1 MSFRPKIKPPMSKN
15 TNDSKVSRRPWFLIG
30 GGLLLVIAMV
40 LAFRNSAEPQASQS
54 AAPRI
59 EQKAKAKAA
68 AAPEVPSS
76 SSDRVDRTAR
86 RKVNAEPSTGER
98 SFPQVERIL
107 VDSSLTTDQAAEQ
120 LLGIVQRTELSED
133 ERFEAMAHGLNL
145 NFKAFAPAAADPE
158 LSAPL
163 AQRYIDELANRN
175 DERQEQIEGCL
186 ALMGNAN
193 EDIRTQAATQLAFYV
208 EAEALA
214 EQPDELRKAAAAGV
228 EKLKLE
234 KQKEESEK

>member
-1 MSFRPKIKPPMSKN
+1 MSFQPKIKPPMSKN
-15 TNDSKVSRRPWFLIG
+15 THESKVSSRPWFLIG
-30 GGLLLVIAMV
+30 GGLLLVIALV
-40 LAFRNSAEPQASQS
+40 LAFRNSAEPTTSPS
-54 AAPRI
+54 AVGV
-59 EQKAKAKAA
+59 EQKVKLKPA

-76 SSDRVDRTAR
+76 SSDRAARTVR
-86 RKVNAEPSTGER
+86 RKANAERSTEGR

-107 VDSSLTTDQAAEQ
+107 VNSSLTTDQAAEQ
-120 LLGIVQRTELSED
+120 LLGIVQRRELSED

-186 ALMGNAN
+186 ALMGNAD
-193 EDIRTQAATQLAFYV
+193 EDIRAQAATQLAFYV
-208 EAEALA
+208 EAEELTDK
-214 EQPDELRKAAAAGV
+214 PDDLRKAAAEWV

-234 KQKEESEK
+234 KQKAGSGK